1 MAICDDLLSHEKS
14 KLARLSLNGTVLD
27 YLDKSD
33 AGVDHKDSA
42 RDFVQSIQDFVY
54 DKAKILAAARQ
65 KRGIP
70 KGLTEQEL
78 ANWSSSESQLQSK
91 WHPAPVANC

>member
-1 MAICDDLLSHEKS
+1 MAICDDLLSHERS
-14 KLARLSLNGTVLD
+14 TLTRLSLNGTVLD
-27 YLDKSD
+27 YSD
-33 AGVDHKDSA
+33 ESDTAVDHKESA

-54 DKAKILAAARQ
+54 DKAKMLADARH

-78 ANWSSSESQLQSK
+78 ANWSYSGSQLQSM
-91 WHPAPVANC
+91 

>member
-1 MAICDDLLSHEKS
+1 MAICDDLLSHEQS
-14 KLARLSLNGTVLD
+14 KLARLSLDGTILD
-27 YLDKSD
+27 YSDKSD
-33 AGVDHKDSA
+33 AGVDHKESA

-54 DKAKILAAARQ
+54 DKAKLLAAARQ

-78 ANWSSSESQLQSK
+78 LNWRSFGSQLQSK
-91 WHPAPVANC
+91 

>member
-1 MAICDDLLSHEKS
+1 MAICDDLLSHERS
-14 KLARLSLNGTVLD
+14 TLNRLSLAGIVLD
-27 YLDKSD
+27 YSD
-33 AGVDHKDSA
+33 ESDTGVDHKESA

-54 DKAKILAAARQ
+54 DKAKTLAAARH

-78 ANWSSSESQLQSK
+78 ANWSYSGSQLQSK
-91 WHPAPVANC
+91 